1 MSEELLIEKG
11 LVMTMN
17 PVRKILENGSIAVAG
32 EKIID
37 LGSSEELRK
46 KYPHPKKVIDAKNKL
61 VMPGLINTHIHL
73 IGFPVMKG
81 IRPGNYGYGN
91 PYLQRLYTILD
102 NDYWNEEVYYLS
114 GLLNCIE
121 MIKSGTTSAV
131 DCGTSVG
138 SEEMAV
144 KLITESGMRAVLA
157 LETMDIFDKPGY
169 YIAERR
175 RKRFGS
181 TQENIDRTQKL
192 IDKYHGAA
200 GGRIYIWTSV
210 MQVMNSSDDLIKGLK
225 RLRDKYRVGMTIHA
239 NVMRPMT
246 EVVEKA
252 WGKPDTERLGEV
264 GVLGP
269 DCLLAHACDLNGLKH
284 RLLNETPRQELEL
297 GLRYTLK
304 SMRRTGTTFFSDFR
318 EGGLEGV
325 ALLEKVAKA
334 EQFCCQILGR
344 PFGSETEASILSEP
358 KAHGLGLATLD
369 DVSPDVLQRIQ
380 KLNTRKKMIAWH
392 LSERSREPKLLAL
405 TEQYPPSF
413 IVHGTHLTMADIERL
428 GEKNVGI
435 VFCPRSNVGLGVG
448 IPPLLEAL
456 QRNSKIALGT
466 DNVMAVDPDLFREL
480 EFAYRLINLKPE
492 ARKIPPKFL
501 LELVTTR
508 SARVLGVEQDR
519 GSLVEGKFADFFLV
533 DLRAPNLHC
542 KSRDFIKCLINRVKS
557 ENVYQVYQEGIK
569 VLDKYEDSKDR

>member
-1 MSEELLIEKG
+1 MREIDILIERG

-17 PVRKILENGSIAVAG
+17 PQRKIIENASIAIESDHIVDVG
-32 EKIID
+32 NSD
-37 LGSSEELRK
+37 ELSK
-46 KYPHPKKVIDAKNKL
+46 KYPHPKRVINAKNKL

-269 DCLLAHACDLNGLKH
+269 DCLLAHACDLNGREVMMVRDTHTNLSH
-284 RLLNETPRQELEL
+284 NIFTSMNLCYGAGLFGRFPQWLE
-297 GLRYTLK
+297 
-304 SMRRTGTTFFSDFR
+304 M
-318 EGGLEGV
+318 
-325 ALLEKVAKA
+325 
-334 EQFCCQILGR
+334 
-344 PFGSETEASILSEP
+344 
-358 KAHGLGLATLD
+358 
-369 DVSPDVLQRIQ
+369 
-380 KLNTRKKMIAWH
+380 
-392 LSERSREPKLLAL
+392 
-405 TEQYPPSF
+405 
-413 IVHGTHLTMADIERL
+413 
-428 GEKNVGI
+428 GI
-435 VFCPRSNVGLGVG
+435 NIG
-448 IPPLLEAL
+448 
-456 QRNSKIALGT
+456 LGT
-466 DNVMAVDPDLFREL
+466 DDQCCSNHMDMFRAMNGTFLVHKEVQFDSNLWPPQAVLEMATLNGAKCMMLENQIGSIEVGKKADMILIDLMNPEWVPWHRYNLIENLVLSATGASVDTSIINGKIVMEKREIKTFNEKEVL
-480 EFAYRLINLKPE
+480 E
-492 ARKIPPKFL
+492 KIQSNIHK
-501 LELVTTR
+501 
-508 SARVLGVEQDR
+508 
-519 GSLVEGKFADFFLV
+519 LVEKLDFCSP
-533 DLRAPNLHC
+533 DRPYPENLPP
-542 KSRDFIKCLINRVKS
+542 LW
-557 ENVYQVYQEGIK
+557 
-569 VLDKYEDSKDR
+569 